1 MGKVKRNMPCPCGS
15 GLKYKKC
22 CGKAEGAFP
31 AVAVQELKQIQKDVM
46 EFAFTEHKDTIDQFL
61 NQYSFLS
68 DLDQSAQKICVFNL
82 GVWGVFSRPLADG
95 GLTIFEDFLQKKGS
109 SILRSQTKEAVQS
122 WKDLS
127 PALLRVKHITDGGIR
142 FEDAVTNEE
151 LTIRMNVKREGPFVD
166 EYVLGFPI
174 KIGSHTEFFLQF
186 TIYPAKMADAL
197 KDRLNEALSRFTEEG
212 GTKEQLMRED
222 FHHVLMQLCR
232 QEESAPS
239 EQGSEDI
246 EWANEME
253 KETALVFEKGMLD
266 EGYSESFVSWAVG
279 LWKSYCAK
287 KAPVIKKTE
296 AFAAALEYFI
306 NSISKSEKS
315 ISQAKLAKKY
325 GVSASTVSNRFKDI
339 EAVLQD
345 ELDHHLELMPS

>member
-1 MGKVKRNMPCPCGS
+1 MPCPCGS

-68 DLDQSAQKICVFNL
+68 DLEQSAQKICVFNL

-142 FEDAVTNEE
+142 FEDAVT
-151 LTIRMNVKREGPFVD
+151 M
-166 EYVLGFPI
+166 
-174 KIGSHTEFFLQF
+174 
-186 TIYPAKMADAL
+186 
-197 KDRLNEALSRFTEEG
+197 
-212 GTKEQLMRED
+212 
-222 FHHVLMQLCR
+222 
-232 QEESAPS
+232 
-239 EQGSEDI
+239 
-246 EWANEME
+246 
-253 KETALVFEKGMLD
+253 
-266 EGYSESFVSWAVG
+266 
-279 LWKSYCAK
+279 KSS
-287 KAPVIKKTE
+287 P
-296 AFAAALEYFI
+296 
-306 NSISKSEKS
+306 
-315 ISQAKLAKKY
+315 
-325 GVSASTVSNRFKDI
+325 
-339 EAVLQD
+339 
-345 ELDHHLELMPS
+345 

>member
-22 CGKAEGAFP
+22 CGKTEAEFP
-31 AVAVQELKQIQKDVM
+31 SIAVQELKQVQKDVM
-46 EFAFTEHKDTIDQFL
+46 EFAFTEHKETIDQFL

-68 DLDQSAQKICVFNL
+68 DLEQSAQKICVFNL
-82 GVWGVFSRPLADG
+82 GVWGVFSQPLAEG
-95 GLTIFEDFLQKKGS
+95 GLTIFEDYLKRKGS
-109 SILRSQTKEAVQS
+109 SILRSQTKEAVET
-122 WKDLS
+122 WTNLA
-127 PALLRVKHITDGGIR
+127 PALLRVKHIGDALIR

-151 LTIRMNVKREGPFVD
+151 VTVKMNVKREGPFVG

-174 KIGSHTEFFLQF
+174 KVGGHTEFFLQF
-186 TIYPAKMADAL
+186 TIYPAKMAEAL
-197 KDRLNEALSRFTEEG
+197 KSRLSEALDRFTGEG
-212 GTKEQLMRED
+212 GAKEQLMRED
-222 FHHVLMQLCR
+222 FHHVLMKLCQ
-232 QEESAPS
+232 QEEHPSPEQAPQ
-239 EQGSEDI
+239 EI
-246 EWANEME
+246 EWANDME
-253 KETALVFEKGMLD
+253 KETALVIEKGMLD
-266 EGYSESFVSWAVG
+266 EGHSETFASWAVG

-306 NSISKSEKS
+306 NTVSKSDKS
-315 ISQAKLAKKY
+315 VSQAKLAKKY

-339 EAVLQD
+339 ESVLKE